1 MGSNMLQNL
10 RVYAGTD
17 YTNGQQ
23 QLVFNFQRDNIKIQ
37 IPDEVKIGNYRIGIV
52 EGDWFIVKYVGR
64 ATDQSLEERLL
75 QHKNHTDD
83 HYYDD
88 SYYFFYSSANSDEDA
103 INQEC
108 IDFHSFGG
116 EDVLDNKE
124 HPALPNNTNCPWQ
137 GCEHVGG
144 A

>member
-1 MGSNMLQNL
+1 MIQYL
-10 RVYAGTD
+10 RVVAGTD

-23 QLVFNFQRDNIKIQ
+23 QLVYNFQRDKIIIQ
-37 IPDEVKIGNYRIGIV
+37 ISDEIKRGNYRIGII

-64 ATDQSLEERLL
+64 VTDQSLKNRLL

-88 SYYFFYSSANSDEDA
+88 SYYFFYSPANSDEEA

-124 HPALPNNTNCPWQ
+124 HPALPNSTNCPWQ
-137 GCEHVGG
+137 GCDHVGG
-144 A
+144 E

>member
-1 MGSNMLQNL
+1 MGPDLLQNL

-17 YTNGQQ
+17 YTNGQK
-23 QLVFNFQRDNIKIQ
+23 LPVFNFQRDNIKIQ
-37 IPDEVKIGNYRIGIV
+37 IPDEVKIGNYRIGII

-64 ATDQSLEERLL
+64 ATDQLLVDRLL

-88 SYYFFYSSANSDEDA
+88 SYYFFYSPANSDEDA

-116 EDVLDNKE
+116 EETLDNKE

-137 GCEHVGG
+137 GCDHVGG
-144 A
+144 